1 MRSVGCAYAAF
12 LAIAVTSSQGF
23 AAADCLT
30 GGLVFDGVKG
40 CSYEALLAVY
50 TTDFSDP
57 SYTCSDTTAEADLW
71 LKLNATT
78 RDQAQ
83 AYVKNNI
90 CAPMYSARSYVPFTN
105 VANRGSDY
113 QFVKR
118 YFDGLTEWN
127 EQVETLFGSN
137 GIGQV
142 SQNLKADSISVTR
155 FFAGDGSSKQ
165 VEFPTQIS
173 NFQSCQ
179 SNSVMC
185 CWVTDRQSGD
195 ANGNCASP
203 YDSQCVDKDPGD
215 NTDLCYVD
223 HNSSNTVDGATSNGE
238 ELFPFDD
245 DNNSG
250 NAEGPI
256 HCHGFAWSNDPLDFT
271 ARYNGNKAFF
281 VAPYDHM
288 NQRGY
293 VRAVPGASMCA
304 CTEKMPVVSRAD
316 CSEVT
321 ETNVVRFYFSPSGGW
336 SAEIVTSDLTFAAC
350 QGYRGNNN
358 NLFAYMQRLNIE
370 KKITSD
376 QLALANKNLVGDNNC
391 PFATAYY
398 MQQKGY
404 QVGFNANL
412 ALSSNFTQIGG
423 AEGFQMDRPTA
434 DATFNT
440 LYNSSSSGIV
450 LRVCEDC
457 AERQRQIFVR
467 YNVGFRASNSFF
479 RWIKSNKPAD
489 YAGTIGVYGQKWAMY
504 STYADALARTN
515 PWNCAYNNGTV
526 FPGDCDPVLGTV
538 TNQFKQLES
547 GWTYSGKRN
556 VGVYIDSSNIFVP
569 PNQRTL
575 GGINNLSSLDIGDVG
590 VTGRGSFDVTDAGK
604 IFIRGSGNDMFYF
617 FDNMHLVSHEIS
629 AGNATLTVRIENFES
644 ISQSWAMMCLTFR
657 LSSQSGSPSF
667 EMCLSGGSGFVQQY
681 RATQNVSKTS
691 WWNGPGATNSWLKV
705 VKKGCEFSSYLS
717 YDGDNWNLFGN
728 VQKIPNLCSANTLQA
743 GVAVSSR
750 SVGYLAEAVLTNY
763 SYVGVSSRLTVVNN
777 VLRRRK

>member
-57 SYTCSDTTAEADLW
+57 LFTCSDTTAEADLW

-90 CAPMYSARSYVPFTN
+90 CAPMYSARSYVPFTDISY
-105 VANRGSDY
+105 RGPDSY

-515 PWNCAYNNGTV
+515 PWNCTYNNGTV

-556 VGVYIDSSNIFVP
+556 VGFYIDAPNIFVAP
-569 PNQRTL
+569 PQRTFA
-575 GGINNLSSLDIGDVG
+575 GLSNFNCLDIGDVG
-590 VTGRGSFDVTDAGK
+590 VTGKGSCDVSTNGK
-604 IFIRGSGNDMFYF
+604 LFIRGSGSSITSSSDTMHF
-617 FDNMHLVSHEIS
+617 FSHELLD
-629 AGNATLTVRIENFES
+629 GNITLTVRIPYYES
-644 ISQSWAMMCLTFR
+644 IMNGNAQACLMIRQANRTTSPYFALCQQGAGTYTQLYR
-657 LSSQSGSPSF
+657 TAENAVTSSSTPTS
-667 EMCLSGGSGFVQQY
+667 
-681 RATQNVSKTS
+681 NVTY
-691 WWNGPGATNSWLKV
+691 TWLKV
-705 VKKGCEFSSYLS
+705 
-717 YDGDNWNLFGN
+717 
-728 VQKIPNLCSANTLQA
+728 QKYKI
-743 GVAVSSR
+743 
-750 SVGYLAEAVLTNY
+750 
-763 SYVGVSSRLTVVNN
+763 
-777 VLRRRK
+777 K